1 MWDHKSGNSISA
13 IEEANKSGSTELQQD
28 KKFPFQS
35 SEGQDSGFL
44 SGQNL
49 SSSDIDYDIE
59 EIKETNIKAEI
70 VVTAKQIDKSYT
82 DSGAIDDDYED
93 DCQETAAAVLAK
105 DNLKQQSQ
113 KMIID
118 SGVDLGLEEWF
129 CGLNLKNSNQQ
140 LNNLGSA
147 CRLKEQQQQQ
157 KYPRITKKLQQIPLW
172 QMCYVQDDD
181 GDT

>member
-1 MWDHKSGNSISA
+1 MWDHKSANTISA
-13 IEEANKSGSTELQQD
+13 LDKETDNTLPNSGLQD
-28 KKFPFQS
+28 KKIFQ

-49 SSSDIDYDIE
+49 SSSDIDYDIDD
-59 EIKETNIKAEI
+59 IKEINTTDTTSSSLATNINSN
-70 VVTAKQIDKSYT
+70 KQQQQSYT
-82 DSGAIDDDYED
+82 DSGAIDDDYD
-93 DCQETAAAVLAK
+93 NNSCDLAK
-105 DNLKQQSQ
+105 DSKQQQSQ

-129 CGLNLKNSNQQ
+129 CGLNIKNSNQQ
-140 LNNLGSA
+140 SNNLGKP
-147 CRLKEQQQQQ
+147 CRKTKEEP
-157 KYPRITKKLQQIPLW
+157 KFAKITKKLQTVPLW